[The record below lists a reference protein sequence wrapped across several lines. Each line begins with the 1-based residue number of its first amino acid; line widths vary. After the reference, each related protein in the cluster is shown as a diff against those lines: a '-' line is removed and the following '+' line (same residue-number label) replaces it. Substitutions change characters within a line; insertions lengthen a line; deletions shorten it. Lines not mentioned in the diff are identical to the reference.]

1 MTDPLPDGLAAVL
14 DTILPGDDAFPS
26 ASAVGLAERLMDH
39 PFFAV
44 PTRAA
49 LALLP
54 NDLQASDTQTRVVT
68 IATLEANH
76 PAVFGPFITAVYSA
90 YYAAAPTLEA
100 VEAETGYEARPPQ
113 PEGYALKPFD
123 PALLAIPAARAPH
136 YRTVP
141 ERR

>member
-1 MTDPLPDGLAAVL
+1 MTEPHPDSLAAVL
-14 DTILPGDDAFPS
+14 DTMLPGDDAFPS
-26 ASAVGLAERLMDH
+26 ASAVDLAARLMSDA
-39 PFFAV
+39 FFAV

-54 NDLQASDTQTRVVT
+54 NDMQAVDPPTRVT
-68 IATLEANH
+68 LIAALEANH
-76 PAVFGPFITAVYSA
+76 PAVFGALITAAYSA
-90 YYAAAPTLEA
+90 YYAAEPTLKA
-100 VEAETGYEARPPQ
+100 VEGATGYEARSPQ